1 MKLILASS
9 SPYRKAQLERLALSF
24 SCSAPEIDESP
35 LPAET
40 ADQLASRLA
49 QQKAAAVAHTHENA
63 WVIGS
68 DQVASLDQRL
78 IGKPGT
84 RDAAIAQLEASSGR
98 QLDFFVGVCLMH
110 RGLQRQHLWL
120 ETYSV
125 LFKNLSKQQIE
136 RYVDTDK
143 PFNCAG
149 SFRSE
154 SLGVALFSRMW
165 GEDPNTLLGL
175 PLLRLID
182 TLNEEGFQIP

>member
-9 SPYRKAQLERLALSF
+9 SPYRKAQLERLALEF
-24 SCSAPEIDESP
+24 TCVAPDVDETA

-49 QQKAAAVAHTHENA
+49 QQKATAVAQNHTDA

-68 DQVASLDQRL
+68 DQVACLDLQL
-78 IGKPGT
+78 IGKPGN
-84 RDAAIAQLEASSGR
+84 REAAIAQLEASSGR
-98 QLDFFVGVCLMH
+98 QLDFFVGICLMH
-110 RGLQRQHLWL
+110 QGRQRQHVWT

-125 LFKNLSKQQIE
+125 QFRALNKQQIE

-165 GEDPNTLLGL
+165 GEDPNTLVGL
-175 PLLRLID
+175 PLLRLIKK
-182 TLNEEGFQIP
+182 LNEEGFQIP